1 MAEIERILLIA
12 PPLMNRTPAFDRA
25 ASLAKATSA
34 ALHIVAFDY
43 VEGIANAGLV
53 NETTIKEMR
62 EGYASRHRGWLEEQ
76 AAGIRHMGVHVT
88 TEVAWTQHPFEDI
101 LDHIHGIDPVMVIK
115 DLHHESW
122 LTRAL
127 FTSLDMRLLH
137 SCPAPLHLVAKVQHG
152 LPRKI
157 LAAVDPF
164 RVDDQAERLNGRI
177 IAEAEAL
184 AEQCNAELHLL
195 YAYDLSYVYALD
207 GGFGY
212 QPSVMDELYRHE
224 REGFAKLADRYG
236 VPDDRR
242 HLMVGNPAKVIETF
256 MLSASIDVVVLGTVH
271 RDIVN
276 KLIGS
281 TTEQLAHHLPSS
293 LLTINPG
300 LQL

>member
-1 MAEIERILLIA
+1 
-12 PPLMNRTPAFDRA
+12 MNRTPAFDRA
-25 ASLAKATSA
+25 ASLAKATFS

-62 EGYASRHRGWLEEQ
+62 EGYALRHREWLEEQ
-76 AAGIRHMGVHVT
+76 AAGIRHMGVHVS

-101 LDHIHGIDPVMVIK
+101 LDHIRSIDPVMVIK
-115 DLHHESW
+115 DLQHESW

-152 LPRKI
+152 IPRKI

-164 RVDDQAERLNGRI
+164 RVDDQAERLNDRI

-184 AEQCNAELHLL
+184 AAQCNAELHLL

-224 REGFAKLADRYG
+224 REGFAKLADRHG

-242 HLMVGNPAKVIETF
+242 HLIMGNPAKVIETF
-256 MLSASIDVVVLGTVH
+256 MLSASIDIVVLGTVH

-281 TTEQLAHHLPSS
+281 TTEQLALHLPSS

>member
-25 ASLAKATSA
+25 ASLAKAKSA

-53 NETTIKEMR
+53 NETAIEEMR
-62 EGYASRHRGWLEEQ
+62 QGYLLRHREWLDEQ
-76 AAGIRHMGVHVT
+76 AVGIRHMGVQVT
-88 TEVAWTQHPFEDI
+88 TEVVWVKHPFEEI
-101 LDHIHGIDPVMVIK
+101 LVHIRGIDPVMVVK
-115 DLHHESW
+115 DLQHESW

-137 SCPAPLHLVAKVQHG
+137 SCPTPLHLVAEVQHG
-152 LPRKI
+152 IPRKI

-164 RVDDQAERLNGRI
+164 RVDDQAERLNDRI
-177 IAEAEAL
+177 ITEATAL
-184 AEQCNAELHLL
+184 AEQCDAELHLL
-195 YAYDLSYVYALD
+195 YAYDLSYIYALD

-212 QPSVMDELYRHE
+212 QPSVMDELYKHE
-224 REGFAKLADRYG
+224 REGFVKLADRFG

-242 HLMVGNPAKVIETF
+242 HLIMGRPAKVIETY
-256 MLSASIDVVVLGTVH
+256 MVSAGIDVVVLGTAH

-276 KLIGS
+276 KFMGS
-281 TTEQLAHHLPSS
+281 TTEHLAHHLPSS
-293 LLTINPG
+293 LLTVNPR
-300 LQL
+300 LHL